1 LSLTKEQM
9 QLVINIDHK
18 VDQIIHGG
26 NDRDLLLY
34 VQDLMTKDNKLYSM
48 LKCSKKEFDALCEQY
63 EGFYLIMKLLEQFA
77 ECSSR
82 GIIPKDSEEFVA
94 NWID

>member
-1 LSLTKEQM
+1 MSLTKEQR
-9 QLVINIDHK
+9 QLVINIDRK
-18 VDQIIHGG
+18 VEQIIHSG

-48 LKCSKKEFDALCEQY
+48 LKCCKKELAALCEQY
-63 EGFYLIMKLLEQFA
+63 EGFYLIMKLLEQLA